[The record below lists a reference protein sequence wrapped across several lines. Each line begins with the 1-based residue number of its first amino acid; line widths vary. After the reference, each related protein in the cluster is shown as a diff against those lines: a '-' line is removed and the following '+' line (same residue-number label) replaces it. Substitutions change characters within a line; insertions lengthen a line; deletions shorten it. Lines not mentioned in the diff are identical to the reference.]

1 MAALTR
7 VQDLP
12 GPGSL
17 DSAWAGQ
24 ALELVSGDV
33 PLVAT
38 FPNGVLVAL
47 IDGLGHGEEAA
58 TAAEVA
64 MQVLRDHAGAPVPR
78 LVEHCHEALRK
89 TRGAVL
95 SLASFDLVVST
106 MTWAGIGNVEAVL
119 LRARPGERGDLADAT
134 LLPRG
139 GIVGSRLP
147 SLRVE
152 TLGVGSGDLL
162 VMTTDGI
169 RAGYADEIDREASPE
184 SIASSILANHARAE
198 DDAGV
203 LVARLRG
210 GGP

>member
-1 MAALTR
+1 MAALTP

-12 GPGSL
+12 EPGSL

-33 PLVAT
+33 PLVAP

-47 IDGLGHGEEAA
+47 IDGLGHGQEAA
-58 TAAEVA
+58 TAAETA
-64 MQVLRDHAGAPVPR
+64 MQVLRDHAGAPLPR

-106 MTWAGIGNVEAVL
+106 MTWAGIGNVEGVL

-134 LLPRG
+134 LLLRG

-152 TLGVGSGDLL
+152 TLGVGGGDLL

-169 RAGYADEIDREASPE
+169 RSGYADGIDREAAPAA
-184 SIASSILANHARAE
+184 IASAILANHARAE
-198 DDAGV
+198 DDACV

-210 GGP
+210 GA